1 MFLVSKYI
9 LEQTDYD
16 NMHHTPRD
24 LTGPRRLFFASGK
37 AWKLEAKMRTMSNL
51 DESTFSSWI
60 LVFVRVVFLAQF
72 FVRMLDVS
80 VRR

>member
-1 MFLVSKYI
+1 
-9 LEQTDYD
+9 
-16 NMHHTPRD
+16 
-24 LTGPRRLFFASGK
+24 
-37 AWKLEAKMRTMSNL
+37 MRTMSNL

-80 VRR
+80 VRRRPCYLEDLVEICCEREC